1 MLDLLGKNHRA
12 IVELASRLEACLE
25 DGGPLAITRLG
36 QLQWALAREMMCHA
50 VLMDRLARQAQGDGD
65 PSGHSTYEAGLPV
78 MRSDPM
84 LVRLQ
89 AHVHR
94 WGAGAMMRDRAGY
107 AEAVRALLGLVRH
120 RLALEERILHPRF
133 DRAKALGA
141 DQRRRVG
148 DGSTPVVR

>member
-1 MLDLLGKNHRA
+1 MLDLLSKNHRA
-12 IVELASRLEACLE
+12 IVELANRLEACL
-25 DGGPLAITRLG
+25 DDSGPLAITRLG

-50 VLMDRLARQAQGDGD
+50 VLMDRLARQEQGD
-65 PSGHSTYEAGLPV
+65 PSAPAIHEPGLPV

-107 AEAVRALLGLVRH
+107 AEAVRALLRLVRH
-120 RLALEERILHPRF
+120 RLTLEERILHPRF
-133 DRAKALGA
+133 DRPTVPGA

-148 DGSTPVVR
+148 DGPKPAVR